1 MTQPKRQKRA
11 VSGWLV
17 LDKPY
22 DMTSTQAVGKVRWLF
37 GAEKAGHAGTLDPL
51 ATGILPIALG
61 EATKTVPAVQDG
73 NKVYRFT
80 VQWGAATT
88 TDDAEGEI
96 IATSEHRP
104 QQHEIEA
111 LLPRFIGEIEQVPP
125 IFSAI
130 KVDGERAY
138 DLARAGET
146 VILASRTVFIESL
159 ALLRHA
165 AESSDFEM
173 VCEKGTYVRSLAR
186 DLALALGTQ
195 GHVVALRR
203 AAVGEFSEAKAIS
216 LAALEAASL
225 DERDAM
231 LLPLAAGLAGLPEL
245 RLDPEQ
251 LIAILHGNP
260 VLLTGARAPVAL
272 PQAWASCKGV
282 AVAMG
287 SVENGQFKPNR
298 VFLPH

>member
-1 MTQPKRQKRA
+1 MTQLKRQKRA

-73 NKVYRFT
+73 NKLYRFT

-104 QQHEIEA
+104 EPAAIES
-111 LLPRFIGEIEQVPP
+111 LLPQFTGEIEQIPP

-138 DLARAGET
+138 DLARAGES
-146 VILASRTVFIESL
+146 VVLASRTVFVESL
-159 ALLRHA
+159 VLLRHGGDTS
-165 AESSDFEM
+165 EFEM

-203 AAVGEFSEAKAIS
+203 AAVGAFIESRAVTI
-216 LAALEAASL
+216 AALEAASL
-225 DERDAM
+225 VERDQL
-231 LLPLAAGLAGLPEL
+231 LLPLAAGLSGMPEL
-245 RLDPEQ
+245 RVDDSQ
-251 LIAILHGNP
+251 LTALRHGNP
-260 VLLTGARAPVAL
+260 ILLTVARAPIAL
-272 PQAWASCKGV
+272 EQAWASCKGV

-298 VFLPH
+298 VFLP